1 MRDKL
6 RGLRQSKD
14 VGNYI
19 NDFRIILNQISE
31 ISEYD
36 QITYF
41 TQGLSELTENYVRL
55 RNPESLQKAIEYAED
70 YNRFNT
76 SRHLRNADILMIN
89 RKNFGNKFS
98 KVRGKHFNYPFYN
111 KKANNIRDTKKLY
124 CKICRKDNH
133 NTDSCYNNKKSK
145 PKVDYKRGN
154 NQKTKFKNKFNNVL
168 HINELYKSNELLRHF
183 TYIKGEKIETVFD
196 TGATISLISLSV
208 AKKLNLHINPSHQ
221 KINTADGNTHEV
233 LGETDLIKI
242 EIEETVAQLNFVI
255 TNILH
260 IEILLGLDW
269 FEQTKAIIDPSRR
282 QLSIPGKRIRLNPKS
297 EESDDDIEDDDL
309 TNEIVELN

>member
-14 VGNYI
+14 LGNYI

-55 RNPESLQKAIEYAED
+55 RYPESLQKAIEYAED

-76 SRHLRNADILMIN
+76 SHHPRNADILMIN

-98 KVRGKHFNYPFYN
+98 KLGE
-111 KKANNIRDTKKLY
+111 I
-124 CKICRKDNH
+124 
-133 NTDSCYNNKKSK
+133 
-145 PKVDYKRGN
+145 
-154 NQKTKFKNKFNNVL
+154 QKNFT
-168 HINELYKSNELLRHF
+168 SNELLRHF
-183 TYIKGEKIETVFD
+183 TYFKGEKIETVFD

-208 AKKLNLHINPSHQ
+208 AKKLNLHIIPSHQ

-233 LGETDLIKI
+233 LGL
-242 EIEETVAQLNFVI
+242 VGLNKQKP
-255 TNILH
+255 
-260 IEILLGLDW
+260 LLTL
-269 FEQTKAIIDPSRR
+269 
-282 QLSIPGKRIRLNPKS
+282 L
-297 EESDDDIEDDDL
+297 EDSFL
-309 TNEIVELN
+309 YREKEYV